1 MDGLLGEVL
10 HYLEDNT
17 WFARWAKG
25 KYLVDN
31 CKYMFVAQSLMF
43 LKHSDICCLTLC
55 VSMDC
60 STPDLPVILASWKQS
75 CTMGHFIEDFACE
88 REGESEKFKVDCKIK
103 LAGVCVGIRI
113 GETWGRK
120 FEITRERAGAKS
132 QRIPGKNSIWFSV
145 GLEL

>member
-1 MDGLLGEVL
+1 
-10 HYLEDNT
+10 
-17 WFARWAKG
+17 
-25 KYLVDN
+25 
-31 CKYMFVAQSLMF
+31 
-43 LKHSDICCLTLC
+43 
-55 VSMDC
+55 
-60 STPDLPVILASWKQS
+60 
-75 CTMGHFIEDFACE
+75 MGHFIEDFACE